1 VGHHAFF
8 RAGAGQDLISD
19 CIRLGMV
26 FHCSPLEFADLPMST
41 VYELMTKYIEVQEA
55 QRNG

>member
-1 VGHHAFF
+1 
-8 RAGAGQDLISD
+8 LISD